1 MKISKMFTAL
11 ISGIMLTLVWGCQK
25 HEDGPA
31 EHVGKALDKA
41 VDKVGQSV
49 EKAGE
54 KIQDA
59 AKGVTSTKPEDT
71 TKKTAE
77 KADKADKADQD
88 KK

>member
-1 MKISKMFTAL
+1 MKINKMFAAL
-11 ISGIMLTLVWGCQK
+11 VSGIMLTLVWGCQK
-25 HEDGPA
+25 HEEGPA
-31 EHVGKALDKA
+31 EHVGKAVDNA

-59 AKGVTSTKPEDT
+59 AKGVAPTKPEDT
-71 TKKTAE
+71 GNKAAE
-77 KADKADKADQD
+77 KTDNA